1 MCTVWPA
8 TRYRWSSPGKFGKIC
23 WRSSDPKCT
32 GLLTAFQCID
42 FEVSPQWRRAV
53 SLWTFGH
60 TVPALSRPC
69 ACETVR
75 NIWGP
80 CVGLFVQDSWNI
92 FYNILHACCMQFEF
106 GLPNLV
112 GFPSF
117 LVPPTFPLSCQT
129 FQQFSHVRPG
139 IRMVDSVDGT
149 MFYHI
154 CQVHALW
161 VLKQQLLLK
170 LTAIG
175 L

>member
-1 MCTVWPA
+1 MLKHTTGVPPRCTSRTPEAWITIRKGP
-8 TRYRWSSPGKFGKIC
+8 
-23 WRSSDPKCT
+23 WRSWIP
-32 GLLTAFQCID
+32 
-42 FEVSPQWRRAV
+42 R
-53 SLWTFGH
+53 SL
-60 TVPALSRPC
+60 A
-69 ACETVR
+69 TVR
-75 NIWGP
+75 RKKWGP
-80 CVGLFVQDSWNI
+80 PFLFGGHVWVFLYKTPETYFTI
-92 FYNILHACCMQFEF
+92 FYIYACCMQFEF

-112 GFPSF
+112 GFQSF

-129 FQQFSHVRPG
+129 FQQFSHVRPS

-154 CQVHALW
+154 CQVHALS